1 MIIIMRLSYVD
12 WVELESLVSQQ
23 RTVVYIKLS
32 HFRTY
37 IIMGVSL
44 MWIGW
49 SLRVLIS
56 LPTKYDGA
64 HKMSHFRTYNN
75 YGSLLCGVGG
85 A

>member
-1 MIIIMRLSYVD
+1 MIIIMCLSYVD

-23 RTVVYIKLS
+23 RTVVYIKSS

-56 LPTKYDGA
+56 LPTKCDGA
-64 HKMSHFRTYNN
+64 HKMSHFRTYDN